1 MQSVET
7 NPQNVDETTGV
18 PRSQING
25 QDLKK
30 YFQAGL
36 TWLKTNQQIVNSLN
50 VFPVPDG
57 DTGTNMFLTLK
68 TAYAEIEG
76 ESSTNAGSVAKKFAH
91 GALMGARGNSGVILS
106 QILRGFARA
115 LDEKEMV
122 DADMLVQALSE
133 SRNTAYKG
141 VVRPVEGTILTVI
154 KDVARASE
162 KSRQSTNDL
171 SKMLDDIVTAA
182 DTSVKNTPELLP
194 ILKQAGVVDSG
205 GKGLFFILEGISRY
219 LRGESLEIS
228 QEAVVTLSLEQMQE
242 SELDE
247 AIEPGQDFEMVVD
260 FEPEGNFNLP
270 IFYEALERVGTSIQV
285 GEGENLYRMHIH
297 VPKEKKYEPIDLV
310 MEYGTVKKVYIENL
324 MEQMKDQKASQA
336 GTTTVKP
343 PAIEA
348 GQIAVVAVSPGDG
361 ITKIF
366 YSLGLAAV
374 IQGGQTMNPS
384 TEEIVESF
392 SHFPTDKI
400 IILPNNKNIILA
412 AEAAKHMSNKQ
423 VRVVPTRSIPEGL
436 TASLMINPDG
446 DLDGVVESMNNII
459 KDVDSGEIT
468 TATRSIVINGID
480 VKSGEVISL
489 LNDELVGSANTL
501 ETACDNLLKAVDLD
515 EKEHLTIL
523 CGNNV
528 SKEQV
533 ESVLTHLRDNY
544 PDLELEVHD
553 GGQPFYQ
560 FIIAIE

>member
-7 NPQNVDETTGV
+7 NPQNVDENTSV
-18 PRSQING
+18 SKSQIDG

-30 YFQAGL
+30 YLQTGL
-36 TWLKTNQQIVNSLN
+36 IWLKANQQIVNSLN

-68 TAYAEIEG
+68 TAYAEIEADTN
-76 ESSTNAGSVAKKFAH
+76 TNAGGIAKKFAH

-106 QILRGFARA
+106 QILRGFART
-115 LDEKEMV
+115 LDDKEYL
-122 DADMLVQALSE
+122 DADLLVQALSE

-154 KDVARASE
+154 KDIARASE
-162 KSRQSTNDL
+162 KSRQSTQDL
-171 SKMLDDIVTAA
+171 SIMLDDILSAA
-182 DTSVKNTPELLP
+182 DSSVKNTPELLP

-205 GKGLFFILEGISRY
+205 GKGLFFIFEGISRY
-219 LRGESLEIS
+219 LHGESLEFA
-228 QEAVVTLSLEQMQE
+228 QEAVVTLSLEQMQQ

-247 AIEPGQDFEMVVD
+247 SIEPGQDFEVIVD
-260 FEPEGNFNLP
+260 FEPEGSFNLP
-270 IFYEALERVGTSIQV
+270 LFYEALERVGTSIQV
-285 GEGENLYRMHIH
+285 GEGEDLYRMHIH

-324 MEQMKDQKASQA
+324 MEQMKDQKASKSGSA
-336 GTTTVKP
+336 TVKP
-343 PAIEA
+343 PAVEA

-366 YSLGLAAV
+366 YSLGLASV

-384 TEEIVESF
+384 TEEIVDSF

-412 AEAAKHMSNKQ
+412 SEAARHMSDKQ

-436 TASLMINPDG
+436 TASLMINPNG
-446 DLDGVVESMNNII
+446 DLDAVVENMNSII
-459 KDVDSGEIT
+459 SDVDSGEIT

-501 ETACDNLLKAVDLD
+501 EAACDNLLAAINLD

-523 CGNNV
+523 YGNNV
-528 SKEQV
+528 TKEQV
-533 ESVLTHLRDNY
+533 DNVLAYLKKNY
-544 PDLELEVHD
+544 PDLELELHD

>member
-7 NPQNVDETTGV
+7 NPQNVDETIGV
-18 PRSQING
+18 SRSQING

-76 ESSTNAGSVAKKFAH
+76 ESSTNAGGIAKKFAH

-115 LDEKEMV
+115 LDEKEMM
-122 DADMLVQALSE
+122 DAGLLVQALSE

-154 KDVARASE
+154 KDVARAGE
-162 KSRQSTNDL
+162 KSHQSTNDL
-171 SKMLDDIVTAA
+171 SKMLDDILSAA
-182 DTSVKNTPELLP
+182 DASVKNTPELLP

-219 LRGESLEIS
+219 LHGETLEVS

-242 SELDE
+242 NELDE
-247 AIEPGQDFEMVVD
+247 AIEPGQDFEVVVD

-324 MEQMKDQKASQA
+324 MEQMKDQKASQSGA
-336 GTTTVKP
+336 ATVKP

-412 AEAAKHMSNKQ
+412 AEAAKHMSDKQ
-423 VRVVPTRSIPEGL
+423 VRVIPTRSIPEGL

-446 DLDGVVESMNNII
+446 DLDAVVESMNSII
-459 KDVDSGEIT
+459 EDVDSGEIT

-501 ETACDNLLKAVDLD
+501 ESACDNLLSAVDLD

-533 ESVLTHLRDNY
+533 ENVLTHLKDHY

>member
-247 AIEPGQDFEMVVD
+247 AIEPGQDFEVVVD

>member
-247 AIEPGQDFEMVVD
+247 AIEPGQDFEVVVD

-436 TASLMINPDG
+436 TASLMIDPDG

-528 SKEQV
+528 SKEQI

>member
-7 NPQNVDETTGV
+7 NPQNVDETTDV

-247 AIEPGQDFEMVVD
+247 AIEPGQDFEVVVD